1 MTTITLDVDNTT
13 DVPDDLY
20 EFLLDQFVAKA
31 LEQGF
36 DIVNAPN
43 LCLGNWKLTCEVE
56 EVSWLLIQPE
66 HTCTTYA
73 IQ

>member
-36 DIVNAPN
+36 DIVNSPN

-56 EVSWLLIQPE
+56 EV
-66 HTCTTYA
+66 
-73 IQ
+73 